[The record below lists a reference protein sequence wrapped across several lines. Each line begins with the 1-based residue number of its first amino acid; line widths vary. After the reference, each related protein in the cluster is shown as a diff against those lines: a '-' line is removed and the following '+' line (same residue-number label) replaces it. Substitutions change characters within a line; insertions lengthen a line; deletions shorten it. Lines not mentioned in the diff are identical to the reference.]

1 MLDNIK
7 KIIKWLFKIT
17 ITVIVSIILTP
28 HVQSLLQS
36 IPTQGIIHTIITD
49 VYFYIGNVF

>member
-1 MLDNIK
+1 MLDNIR
-7 KIIKWLFKIT
+7 KIIKWLLKIT
-17 ITVIVSIILTP
+17 ITIIVSIILTP

-36 IPTQGIIHTIITD
+36 IPTRDIINTIITN